1 MGMKTQLFRSP
12 LFVCLLFLSLLLLL
26 IPQVLG
32 NGDDEHHNMWG
43 DTWHNMWGGG
53 MWMWLLIL
61 LGLAFLAAI
70 YFFAMQSRRTRKP
83 YQRKDELQVAG
94 ERLARGE
101 ITTEEFDEVNKRLR

>member
-1 MGMKTQLFRSP
+1 
-12 LFVCLLFLSLLLLL
+12 
-26 IPQVLG
+26 
-32 NGDDEHHNMWG
+32 
-43 DTWHNMWGGG
+43 
-53 MWMWLLIL
+53 L

-83 YQRKDELQVAG
+83 YQSKDELQVAK